1 MTQLSDALVMQ
12 FEFSIPT
19 RMTRLEDRIPSLA
32 RMDFTVVQTEQLS
45 PMAMCDVE
53 AYYMLFGWMRAR
65 GYSVASLRPEI
76 FG

>member
-1 MTQLSDALVMQ
+1 MPQLSDALVMQ

-19 RMTRLEDRIPSLA
+19 RMGKLEERIPSLS
-32 RMDFTVVQTEQLS
+32 RMDFTAVQTEQLS

-53 AYYMLFGWMRAR
+53 AYYMLFDWMCAR